1 MSYIKCPNCRVR
13 IWVGDSSVYITP
25 RQRDILQAIP
35 EVARNSQA
43 GVATTSAIASRVNW
57 SVRTVR
63 YELTHL
69 EHMGEVQRCR
79 YQSGWLLAERP
90 VMMVA

>member
-1 MSYIKCPNCRVR
+1 MSFVKCPYCRQR
-13 IWVGDSSVYITP
+13 FWTGDSVIQITP
-25 RQRDILQAIP
+25 RQQAILRAIP

-43 GVATTSAIASRVNW
+43 GVATTAAIATRVSW
-57 SVRTVR
+57 SVRTIR
-63 YELTHL
+63 YELAHL

-79 YQSGWLLAERP
+79 YQSGWTLAERP